1 MFVSYG
7 LVLGFDVGACG
18 GCVVLGGDS
27 SFGGCGCGGR
37 RGGCLG
43 GRGFYVGRVRAA
55 CFLGFFL
62 FLGGFRGLGCLGC
75 LAGLLGLGLLG
86 FLSLFGLWF
95 LGFFGFFGRGVFG
108 FGACGVLAS
117 SCLGYAALLCV
128 FFLLEVDGV
137 AFFVHDAVLQVG
149 QRLVGDEAE
158 ADAEVAAPASVKA

>member
-1 MFVSYG
+1 MFVSSG

-27 SFGGCGCGGR
+27 SFGGCGRGGCGGR
-37 RGGCLG
+37 RVGCLG

-75 LAGLLGLGLLG
+75 LAGL
-86 FLSLFGLWF
+86 FGLWF

-108 FGACGVLAS
+108 FGARGVLAS